1 MAASFSELR
10 LHRRVPQGCCHYEQ
24 WHKNLP
30 TLMHLRSSGFRDLT
44 TKAFCGVK
52 VEFCVVFDRRVRSR
66 RIENCLSLF
75 FQTLSTHTLVWT
87 AGWGAVGLSFENEKR
102 IWGFGSARIF
112 FSFFFFLFF
121 LSFFFPSSL
130 CPLSSTRVMHS

>member
-1 MAASFSELR
+1 MAASFGELR
-10 LHRRVPQGCCHYEQ
+10 LHRRVPHRCCHCEQ

-52 VEFCVVFDRRVRSR
+52 VEFCVVFDRRIRSR
-66 RIENCLSLF
+66 RIEKCLSLF
-75 FQTLSTHTLVWT
+75 FQTLSMHM

-102 IWGFGSARIF
+102 IWGFGSARNF
-112 FSFFFFLFF
+112 PLFFFF
-121 LSFFFPSSL
+121 FFFHPSSSL